1 MYFVGIAGHLIEP
14 VQSYM
19 LMLTP
24 FTLLFLGLLV
34 LYESAINRKF
44 LLWLGITYV
53 TTLFLE
59 ILGAKT
65 GLIFGKYSYGTV
77 LGLKFFDVPL
87 IIGLNW
93 VIVIWGGILIAK
105 KISTNKFLTSFFAAS
120 IALVFDFFLE
130 PVAITLG
137 YWTWADV
144 SVPFQNYAAWF
155 IIAFIFAY
163 LFSSKEIDTPSKIPA
178 HYFAAQLLFFFFLNL
193 FIS

>member
-19 LMLTP
+19 LLLTP
-24 FTLLFLGLLV
+24 FTLLFLGILV
-34 LYESAINRKF
+34 LREAIVNKNF
-44 LLWLGITYV
+44 LLWLVITYV

-59 ILGAKT
+59 VIGAKT
-65 GLIFGKYSYGTV
+65 GLVFGEYSYGTV
-77 LGLKFFDVPL
+77 LGFKLFDVPL

-105 KISTNKFLTSFFAAS
+105 RISENKYITALIAAT
-120 IALVFDFFLE
+120 IAVVFDFFLE
-130 PVAITLG
+130 PVAIKLG

-144 SVPFQNYAAWF
+144 SVPIQNYAAWF

-163 LFSSKEIDTPSKIPA
+163 LFSSKNIDTPTKIPA
-178 HYFAAQLLFFFFLNL
+178 HYFAAQLIFFFILNL